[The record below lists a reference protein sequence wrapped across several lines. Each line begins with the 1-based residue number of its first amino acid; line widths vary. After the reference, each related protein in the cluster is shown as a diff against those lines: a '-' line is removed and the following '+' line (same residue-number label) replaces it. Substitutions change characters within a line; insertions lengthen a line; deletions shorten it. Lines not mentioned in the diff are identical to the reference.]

1 MILGQEHDF
10 AASFFQSTRRELE
23 RRALTFVRRKAHL
36 RPTLREL
43 FDVVEMRVVRYDDV
57 EGRRSELARKRLQTA
72 LDVLRAAN
80 ADDGDRNG
88 RGRVKGPFNG

>member
-1 MILGQEHDF
+1 
-10 AASFFQSTRRELE
+10 
-23 RRALTFVRRKAHL
+23 
-36 RPTLREL
+36 
-43 FDVVEMRVVRYDDV
+43 MRVVHYDDV